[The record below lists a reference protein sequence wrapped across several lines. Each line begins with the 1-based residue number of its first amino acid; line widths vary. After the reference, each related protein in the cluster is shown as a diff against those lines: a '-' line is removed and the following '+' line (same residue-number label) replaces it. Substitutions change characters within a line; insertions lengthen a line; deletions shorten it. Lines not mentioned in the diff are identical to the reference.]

1 MVGHQILLTNSP
13 VNVSQLEGRINSQ
26 ILGVKRVKKWKEIG
40 MDNMHTDVRIQR
52 VNNTHPNIWPLLR
65 IIAFVIL

>member
-52 VNNTHPNIWPLLR
+52 VNNTRPNIWPLLR

>member
-40 MDNMHTDVRIQR
+40 MDNMQTDVRMQR
-52 VNNTHPNIWPLLR
+52 INNTRPNIWPLLR